1 MPTSQSFV
9 KLFMQHADFP
19 SLPGKEMLVMS
30 AETLSL
36 ISIPVLVFLARILDV
51 SVGTLRIIFVSKGF
65 KNYAA
70 LLGFFESLVW
80 ILAVSQVMKHMD
92 NGVTYVAF
100 ALGFAVGNYVGML
113 IEERIAIGNQIIRI
127 ITRHDASE
135 LVDYLK
141 HSGYVVTS
149 IDAVGESG
157 PVKLIFTVA
166 RRRKLEG
173 VVAVIKRFNPNAFYT
188 IEDVRFVKE
197 PFVPPVTGRGM
208 VPFRALRIRK

>member
-1 MPTSQSFV
+1 
-9 KLFMQHADFP
+9 
-19 SLPGKEMLVMS
+19 MS
-30 AETLSL
+30 ADTLAL
-36 ISIPVLVFLARILDV
+36 ISIPFLVFLARILDV

-92 NGVTYVAF
+92 NWVTYAAF

-127 ITRHDASE
+127 ITRHDATE
-135 LVDYLK
+135 LVDYLRE
-141 HSGYVVTS
+141 HGHGVTS
-149 IDAVGESG
+149 IDADGDGG
-157 PVKLIFTVA
+157 PVKLLFTVA
-166 RRRKLEG
+166 RRRKLETIISI
-173 VVAVIKRFNPNAFYT
+173 IKQFNPTAFYPT
-188 IEDVRFVKE
+188 EDVRFVKE
-197 PFVPPVTGRGM
+197 TFVPPVAGRGM

>member
-1 MPTSQSFV
+1 MLSSYQETFV
-9 KLFMQHADFP
+9 MTAE
-19 SLPGKEMLVMS
+19 SLAL
-30 AETLSL
+30 L
-36 ISIPVLVFLARILDV
+36 SIPILVFFARILDV

-92 NGVTYVAF
+92 NWVTYAAF
-100 ALGFAVGNYVGML
+100 AFGFAVGNYVGML

-127 ITRHDASE
+127 ITRHDATE
-135 LVDYLK
+135 LIAFLRE
-141 HSGYVVTS
+141 SGYGVTS
-149 IDAVGESG
+149 VDAIGESG

-166 RRRKLEG
+166 QRRKLETIIEI
-173 VVAVIKRFNPNAFYT
+173 IKRFNPNAFYT

-197 PFVPPVTGRGM
+197 AFVPPVTGRGM

>member
-1 MPTSQSFV
+1 MC
-9 KLFMQHADFP
+9 
-19 SLPGKEMLVMS
+19 VMS
-30 AETLSL
+30 AETLAL
-36 ISIPVLVFLARILDV
+36 LSIPILVFLARILDV

-92 NGVTYVAF
+92 NWVTYAAF
-100 ALGFAVGNYVGML
+100 ALGFSVGNYVGML

-127 ITRHDASE
+127 ITRHDATE
-135 LVDYLK
+135 LVGYLREN
-141 HSGYVVTS
+141 GYGVTS
-149 IDAVGESG
+149 VDAVGESG

-166 RRRKLEG
+166 KRRKLETII
-173 VVAVIKRFNPNAFYT
+173 AIIKCYNPNAFYT

-197 PFVPPVTGRGM
+197 TYVPPLTDRRM

>member
-1 MPTSQSFV
+1 VAFLLIKVPNKEKKVIS
-9 KLFMQHADFP
+9 AD
-19 SLPGKEMLVMS
+19 
-30 AETLSL
+30 TLAL
-36 ISIPVLVFLARILDV
+36 ISIPFLVFLARILDV
-51 SVGTLRIIFVSKGF
+51 SIGTLRIIFVSKGF

-92 NGVTYVAF
+92 NWVTYVAF
-100 ALGFAVGNYVGML
+100 AIGFAVGNYVGML

-127 ITRHDASE
+127 ITRHDATE
-135 LVDYLK
+135 LVDYLREQ
-141 HSGYVVTS
+141 GYGVTS

-166 RRRKLEG
+166 RRRKLES
-173 VVAVIKRFNPNAFYT
+173 VIRVIKRFNPNAFYT

>member
-1 MPTSQSFV
+1 
-9 KLFMQHADFP
+9 
-19 SLPGKEMLVMS
+19 MS
-30 AETLSL
+30 AETLAL
-36 ISIPVLVFLARILDV
+36 LSIPILVFLARILDV

-92 NGVTYVAF
+92 NWVTYAAF
-100 ALGFAVGNYVGML
+100 ALGFSVGNYVGML

-127 ITRHDASE
+127 ITRHDATE
-135 LVDYLK
+135 LVGYLREN
-141 HSGYVVTS
+141 GYGVTS
-149 IDAVGESG
+149 VDAVGESG

-166 RRRKLEG
+166 KRRKLETII
-173 VVAVIKRFNPNAFYT
+173 AIIKCYNPNAFYT

-197 PFVPPVTGRGM
+197 TYVPPLTDRRM

>member
-1 MPTSQSFV
+1 MLSSYQETFV
-9 KLFMQHADFP
+9 MTAE
-19 SLPGKEMLVMS
+19 SLAL
-30 AETLSL
+30 L
-36 ISIPVLVFLARILDV
+36 SIPILVFFARILDV

-92 NGVTYVAF
+92 NWVTYAAF
-100 ALGFAVGNYVGML
+100 AFGFAVGNYVGML

-127 ITRHDASE
+127 ITRHDATE
-135 LVDYLK
+135 LIAFLRG
-141 HSGYVVTS
+141 SGYGVTS
-149 IDAVGESG
+149 VDAIGESG

-166 RRRKLEG
+166 RRRKLETIIEI
-173 VVAVIKRFNPNAFYT
+173 IKRFNPNAFYT

-197 PFVPPVTGRGM
+197 AFVPPVTGRGM